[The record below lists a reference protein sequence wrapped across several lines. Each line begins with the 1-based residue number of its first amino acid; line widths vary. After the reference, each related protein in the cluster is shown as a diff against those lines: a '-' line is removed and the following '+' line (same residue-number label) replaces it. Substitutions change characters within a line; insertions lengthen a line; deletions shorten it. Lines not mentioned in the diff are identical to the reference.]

1 MLRVTVE
8 DLETDLRLKVEGRL
22 AGAWVPELE
31 QSWRTLI
38 RRSPDVSLIVDLTD
52 TVFVDLAGTYLLS
65 LMYRS
70 GVQLRANSLY
80 MKNVIA
86 EITAQAG
93 AKRI

>member
-8 DLETDLRLKVEGRL
+8 DLETDLSLKVEGRL

-38 RRSPDVSLIVDLTD
+38 RRSPGVSLIVDLTD
-52 TVFVDLAGTYLLS
+52 TEFVDLAGTYLLS